1 VKPEGHEDAIYKV
14 DRIFD
19 KVTDIASKAL
29 LAPCV
34 VLLVAWVFLIGAY
47 VFGRAIFNVKWLF
60 VEEFTEYWLIML
72 AFFCL
77 AYTLRTGGHIT
88 IDIVTRFLSK
98 RVRSILAVITGLL
111 ALGFAIYLT
120 EAGTGWFWTAWVGHK
135 LSWYPSSV
143 PLWPYYLFVPVG
155 LAVLCLALLHELYRS
170 AIRLVRGEKTELKRN
185 AE

>member
-1 VKPEGHEDAIYKV
+1 MKPEGHEDTMHKV
-14 DRIFD
+14 DKILD
-19 KVTDIASKAL
+19 KVADITSRVL
-29 LAPCV
+29 LVPCV

-47 VFGRAIFNVKWLF
+47 VIGRYFGLVWQF

-88 IDIVTRFLSK
+88 IDVVTRFLSK

-111 ALGFAIYLT
+111 ALGIACYLVQ
-120 EAGTGWFWTAWVGHK
+120 AGADWFWMAWETGK
-135 LSWYPSSV
+135 RSEYPTRMPV
-143 PLWPYYLFVPVG
+143 WPYYLFVPVG

-170 AIRLVRGEKTELKRN
+170 AIRLVRGENTELKSN

>member
-1 VKPEGHEDAIYKV
+1 MKPEDHEDAIYKV
-14 DRIFD
+14 DRILD
-19 KVTDIASKAL
+19 KVADITSRVL

-34 VLLVAWVFLIGAY
+34 VLLVVWVFLIGAY
-47 VFGRAIFNVKWLF
+47 VFGRLLFDVKWLF

-72 AFFCL
+72 AFFAL

-111 ALGFAIYLT
+111 ALGFAVYLLQ
-120 EAGTGWFWTAWVGHK
+120 AGAGWFWTAWVGHK

-143 PLWPYYLFVPVG
+143 PLWPYYSFVPIG
-155 LAVLCLALLHELYRS
+155 LAVLCLALLHELYRGVVR
-170 AIRLVRGEKTELKRN
+170 AVRGEKTELKSSM
-185 AE
+185 E

>member
-1 VKPEGHEDAIYKV
+1 MKPEGHEDTMGKV
-14 DRIFD
+14 ERILD
-19 KVTDIASKAL
+19 KVADITSKVL

-34 VLLVAWVFLIGAY
+34 VLLVAWIFLIGAY

-72 AFFCL
+72 AFFAL

-88 IDIVTRFLSK
+88 IDIVTRFLSN

-111 ALGFAIYLT
+111 ALGFAVYLLQ
-120 EAGTGWFWTAWVGHK
+120 AGVDWFWTAWVGHK

-155 LAVLCLALLHELYRS
+155 LAVFCLALLHELYRS
-170 AIRLVRGEKTELKRN
+170 VVRAVRGEKMELKSN
-185 AE
+185 VE

>member
-1 VKPEGHEDAIYKV
+1 MKPEGHEDTIHKV
-14 DRIFD
+14 DRILD
-19 KVTDIASKAL
+19 KVTRITSNVL

-47 VFGRAIFNVKWLF
+47 VIGRAIFNVSWLF
-60 VEEFTEYWLIML
+60 VEEFTEYWLVMIT
-72 AFFCL
+72 FFAL

-88 IDIVTRFLSK
+88 IDIVTRLLSK
-98 RVRSILAVITGLL
+98 PVRNILAVITGIL

-143 PLWPYYLFVPVG
+143 PLWPFYSFIPIG
-155 LAVLCLALLHELYRS
+155 LAVLCIALLHELYRS
-170 AIRLVRGEKTELKRN
+170 VIRLVRGEKTELKSN
-185 AE
+185 EE